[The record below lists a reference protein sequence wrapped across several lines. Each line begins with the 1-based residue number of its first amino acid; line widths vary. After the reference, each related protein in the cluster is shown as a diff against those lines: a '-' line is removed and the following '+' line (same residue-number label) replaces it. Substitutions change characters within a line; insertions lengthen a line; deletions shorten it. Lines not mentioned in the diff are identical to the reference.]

1 MKSGLGLLA
10 EFLAG
15 VTVLG
20 VGALCLYAAFWG
32 SNAPARFPLFVLG
45 AVTPIVVG
53 VGVWLIV
60 GSVRDLSRLKRPG
73 AVGGDQ
79 R

>member
-1 MKSGLGLLA
+1 
-10 EFLAG
+10 
-15 VTVLG
+15 
-20 VGALCLYAAFWG
+20 
-32 SNAPARFPLFVLG
+32 
-45 AVTPIVVG
+45 VVG